1 MIQNHRCATPAIDP
15 TKKPSLF
22 EVPTSDLV
30 IEVEARKRDKV
41 VVFELRLQRQVSTS
55 LIEVELVV
63 DVTII
68 GHDGSKH
75 RRFVEPISRAKGELE
90 VGSSVSIE
98 ATLRDDMTDQ
108 LIPLEISVQLVE
120 IYAITVQ

>member
-1 MIQNHRCATPAIDP
+1 VPKSGAQSRDSVALRR
-15 TKKPSLF
+15 SL
-22 EVPTSDLV
+22 TSDLV

-41 VVFELRLQRQVSTS
+41 VVVELRLQRQVSTS

-90 VGSSVSIE
+90 VGSSVSI
-98 ATLRDDMTDQ
+98 DDRSAY
-108 LIPLEISVQLVE
+108 PLGDR
-120 IYAITVQ
+120 AIHESW